1 MGARQPLAAV
11 LMILLSSPAWSA
23 PNIVGTVAS
32 SQSATVQGTA
42 LIPGTTVFSGD
53 TIEVGPRGTARIALP
68 GGAQVEVAENSRVR
82 VSRASERTQFEVT
95 RGGAIFRTSE
105 QAPVEVRLAEVT
117 VRAASGSSAIGLV
130 AMLNPNS
137 AAVQSEKGELVV
149 TTDYDSKTVT
159 LREGE
164 VAEVKLEPADSPS
177 APQDKEAQK
186 RRKVRVILIGVG
198 AAIAATAIA
207 IGLNH
212 NEPSLSEEQ
221 KKAAVSPII
230 P

>member
-1 MGARQPLAAV
+1 M
-11 LMILLSSPAWSA
+11 
-23 PNIVGTVAS
+23 
-32 SQSATVQGTA
+32 
-42 LIPGTTVFSGD
+42 
-53 TIEVGPRGTARIALP
+53 
-68 GGAQVEVAENSRVR
+68 EVAENSRVR
-82 VSRASERTQFEVT
+82 VSRASARTQFEVT

-130 AMLNPNS
+130 AMLNAGS
-137 AAVQSEKGELVV
+137 AAVKSEKGELVV
-149 TTDYDSKTVT
+149 TTDYDGKTVT

-177 APQDKEAQK
+177 APQGKEAQK
-186 RRKVRVILIGVG
+186 HRAVRVVLIGAG
-198 AAIAATAIA
+198 AALAATAIA
-207 IGLNH
+207 IGVS
-212 NEPSLSEEQ
+212 EPSLTEEQ